1 MERWAVEL
9 DALKCYT
16 TRVGCMS
23 RHWEG
28 GYGLSLVCTKC
39 CWILLLLL
47 LLHLFSFRRRLQALM
62 PQRGPSQLELQRDY
76 VNRVFHKCGQHRYFT
91 LQPYYQHA
99 FVQTYCNHHWHNAAA
114 GDGPIGAGEKSL
126 GPRRCHAD
134 APAVVAMVLFRLHEH
149 SLFPSLT
156 RASKHFHFGKICMF
170 RSTYLRCLVLFLY
183 QCFKLCSAIIIYFYL
198 IL

>member
-99 FVQTYCNHHWHNAAA
+99 FVQTYCNHHWHNAAT
-114 GDGPIGAGEKSL
+114 L
-126 GPRRCHAD
+126 LPRVMARS
-134 APAVVAMVLFRLHEH
+134 APAKRASGHVVAARTHLLSSPWFSFGSTSALCFLRL
-149 SLFPSLT
+149 
-156 RASKHFHFGKICMF
+156 
-170 RSTYLRCLVLFLY
+170 LVLQSIFILERY
-183 QCFKLCSAIIIYFYL
+183 ACFVPL
-198 IL
+198 ICDV